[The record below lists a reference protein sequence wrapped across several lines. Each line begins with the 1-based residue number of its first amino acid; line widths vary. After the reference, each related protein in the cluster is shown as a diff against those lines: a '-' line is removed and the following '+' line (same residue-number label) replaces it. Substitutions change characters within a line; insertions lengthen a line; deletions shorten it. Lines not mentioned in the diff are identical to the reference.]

1 LARGRRRRGALPRD
15 LRRDHLR
22 LAKYHCYFT
31 AAFAAADKGFVATAA
46 HNTDPEVDEDTA
58 STLRM
63 TRSGAMLLLNE
74 EIPDN
79 TGETKL
85 TRICPRGGDFADP
98 LFHTGL
104 DPDKAHRL
112 KPED

>member
-1 LARGRRRRGALPRD
+1 MSR
-15 LRRDHLR
+15 
-22 LAKYHCYFT
+22 
-31 AAFAAADKGFVATAA
+31 AAFAAADKGFAATAA

-63 TRSGAMLLLNE
+63 TRTGAMLVLTE

-79 TGETKL
+79 AGEGKL
-85 TRICPRGGDFADP
+85 PRICPRGGDFADP

-112 KPED
+112 KPKD